1 MAEAKT
7 KTELLKAARTQV
19 PELTPTELAKELQG
33 RRPAVVD
40 VREKYETDQ
49 GILPGAKLVPRGF
62 LELRVEEIL
71 PDRDADVVLYC
82 AGGTRSLLAGKTLQE
97 MGYHKVRSL
106 RGGYGAWKDAGLP
119 VEVPFRL
126 TDAQRNRYSRHLL
139 IPEVGEEGQH

>member
-62 LELRVEEIL
+62 LELRV
-71 PDRDADVVLYC
+71 
-82 AGGTRSLLAGKTLQE
+82 GRSSPTAT
-97 MGYHKVRSL
+97 
-106 RGGYGAWKDAGLP
+106 P
-119 VEVPFRL
+119 
-126 TDAQRNRYSRHLL
+126 T
-139 IPEVGEEGQH
+139 